1 MRKSTKK
8 AISALLC
15 LALAVTSFGVTNQ
28 ASAKVYQKT
37 DAETRIP
44 TYNDSIDYRVYME
57 KYADVASA
65 TKEIVLRG
73 SNYTSTDMDVKV
85 EGENVVLGKEGS
97 IMWKFNIP
105 SDALYE
111 IEVEYCALDNDGND
125 IQMALRINDEI
136 PFAQASSFTFRRMYT
151 DATKDY
157 QNVKGNQAAPSQV
170 EVINWQRVALEDI
183 EGHYPGPLKFYF
195 EKGKTTLS
203 LTALKDTMIIKSITL
218 KPVTDLPTFAE
229 YYADME
235 KTGAEVIAIAGTEHV
250 QGEDAAL
257 KSNPSFRP
265 QNDRTSAMTEPYDA
279 TYIVM
284 NTIGGS
290 NWSANGDW
298 LEYELTVPQAGL
310 YKIATRFKQ
319 GENTGFSSVRMIT
332 VNGEVPFEEAM
343 DVRFPFESQFQV
355 DYLKSVAGEDLFF
368 YLNEGTNTIRFTCSL
383 GGYAEIVTNIDEIIE
398 DLTTVYQSITAI
410 TGTAPNTYQDYQL
423 LKRLPHLT
431 NDFAA
436 IADDLEAVKNDLIEL
451 TGGFSDVSA
460 SMDRCVELLREL
472 VEKPSKIQSKVTS
485 IADNITSLGSNIMSL
500 SVQPLTIDWIQ
511 AVGTNDKLPKAEGG
525 FWKNLKHEFF
535 SFIGSF
541 TNDYSVAADE
551 DVIDEENAITVW
563 VSTGRDQMDVIRRL
577 TNQSFTNS
585 TGIPVSLKLVDSA
598 IIMTAIAAGT
608 GPDVAIGVS
617 STLPMELAF
626 RGAAYE
632 LSQFPDFNEV
642 TGQFMQ
648 AAVDCF
654 ELDGKYY
661 GIPDQMSFSVMFY
674 RKDILSQYGI
684 AVPETWEDL
693 ISIIPTLATYNM
705 EAYLDKN
712 SLQTLGTGAGVGS
725 TTAINSVYASM
736 LFQSG
741 GELYSA
747 DGKKALLDTRE
758 SINSFTTWTEFYT
771 KYGFSPSIDFVT
783 RFRLG
788 SVPIAIMDISSYNSL
803 SISAPEINGK
813 WSISLVPG
821 TLQEDGTIDHT
832 LPVTTSAAMI
842 IKDTVEKNNTED
854 AAWEF
859 LKWWVSGETQTN
871 YASEMEAILGSS
883 GRYMVAN
890 LESFKKIFWPVDVA
904 KVLEESLPWL
914 REIKQIP
921 GSYLTG
927 RNLNNAFYQVLENAT
942 DRPIDV
948 ITEYNEN
955 LNEEIAK
962 KRSEFG
968 MD

>member
-15 LALAVTSFGVTNQ
+15 LALAASSFGITEQ
-28 ASAKVYQKT
+28 ASAKVYKKT

-44 TYNDSIDYRVYME
+44 TYNDSIDYKLYME
-57 KYADVASA
+57 QYADVASA
-65 TKEIVLRG
+65 TKEIVLKG
-73 SNYTSTDMDVKV
+73 SNYTTTDMDVTV

-97 IMWKFNIP
+97 ITWKFNVP

-151 DATKDY
+151 DESKDY
-157 QNVKGNQAAPSQV
+157 QFVAGNQAAPSQV
-170 EVINWQRVALEDI
+170 EVIGWQKVSLEDI

-195 EKGKTTLS
+195 EKGKTTLT
-203 LTALKDTMIIKSITL
+203 LTALKDAMIIKNITL

-229 YYADME
+229 YYAEWE
-235 KTGAEVIAIAGTEHV
+235 KNGAEEIAIANTKHV

-265 QNDRTSAMTEPYDA
+265 QNDRTSAVTEPYDA

-298 LEYELTVPQAGL
+298 LEYNVEVPNAGL
-310 YKIATRFKQ
+310 YQLAVRFKQ

-355 DYLKSVAGEDLFF
+355 STLQSVAGETLWF
-368 YLNEGTNTIRFTCSL
+368 YLNEGVNTIRFTCSL
-383 GGYAEIVTNIDEIIE
+383 GGYASIVTQIDEIIE

-410 TGTAPNTYQDYQL
+410 TGTAPNSYQDYQL
-423 LKRLPHLT
+423 LKRLPNLT
-431 NDFAA
+431 NDFASV
-436 IADDLEAVKNDLIEL
+436 ADDLEEVKDELIEL

-472 VEKPSKIQSKVTS
+472 VEKPSKIQGKVTS

-511 AVGTNDKLPKAEGG
+511 AVGKDDKLPKAEGG
-525 FWKNLKHEFF
+525 FFKKLAHEFF

-541 TNDYSVAADE
+541 TNDYSVATEEEIDE
-551 DVIDEENAITVW
+551 DDGITVW
-563 VSTGRDQMDVIRRL
+563 VSTGRDQMEVIRRL
-577 TNQSFTNS
+577 VNQNFTNK
-585 TGIPVSLKLVDSA
+585 TGIPVHLKLVDSS

-642 TGQFMQ
+642 RSQFMD
-648 AAVDCF
+648 AAVECF
-654 ELDGKYY
+654 ELDGMYY

-674 RKDILSQYGI
+674 RKDILSKYGI
-684 AVPETWEDL
+684 AVPETWDDL

-712 SLQTLGTGAGVGS
+712 SLQSLGTGAGVGS
-725 TTAINSVYASM
+725 TTAVNSVYASM

-747 DGKKALLDTRE
+747 DGKQALLDSRE

-842 IKDTVEKNNTED
+842 IKDTVERYNSEE

-859 LKWWVSGETQTN
+859 LKWWVSAETQTN

-890 LESFKKIFWPVDVA
+890 LESFKKIFWPVDVMN
-904 KVLEESLPWL
+904 VLQDSLPWL

-948 ITEYNEN
+948 ITEYNET